1 MPLAQSYNSLAQS
14 NEQPEYQ
21 CLWEPIALNPASV
34 ANLTFPTAAGSS
46 YLVPGSA
53 LMFGLTGTQGGV
65 GSFPPLGPN
74 TSYPGGDASGSG
86 ATGNTTFPF
95 NWTVQYVDLAS
106 TSTTAAERRPRRRC
120 AWASGA
126 SAEFASPQNLTTPAN
141 TSVSSTV
148 PGQVVLVGKRG
159 ICQLLCDNTTTVG
172 HTIKVSTSH
181 IGQFSDVGSTTVTFG
196 TTVGIALQAVTVSA
210 GPLLVWCSV
219 NFPV

>member
-34 ANLTFPTAAGSS
+34 ANLTFPTASGSS

-53 LMFGLTGTQGGV
+53 LMFGLTGAQAGV

-74 TSYPGGDASGSG
+74 TSYPGGDGGQSG

-106 TSTTAAERRPRRRC
+106 TSTTVANGLAGVC
-120 AWASGA
+120 LGIGSIGGY
-126 SAEFASPQNLTTPAN
+126 ASPQNLTTPAN
-141 TSVSSTV
+141 TSISSTQAS
-148 PGQVVLVGKRG
+148 QVVLVGKRG
-159 ICQLLCDNTTTVG
+159 ICQLLVDATTTVG

-181 IGQFSDVGSTTVTFG
+181 IGQFSDVGSTTWTAG
-196 TTVGIALQAVTVSA
+196 TTVGIALQAVTVST
-210 GPLLVWCSV
+210 GPLLCWCSV

>member
-106 TSTTAAERRPRRRC
+106 TSTTAAGGLAGVC
-120 AWASGA
+120 LGIGSIGG
-126 SAEFASPQNLTTPAN
+126 FASPQNLTTPAN